1 MFMNYALGVGGNAST
16 ISRAVRLARRGGAGE
31 VAHRH
36 AGCLDRV
43 PLMAAAGSRGM
54 FLARSRK
61 GRWVDVKK
69 KRMPFIA
76 ANV

>member
-1 MFMNYALGVGGNAST
+1 
-16 ISRAVRLARRGGAGE
+16 
-31 VAHRH
+31 
-36 AGCLDRV
+36 
-43 PLMAAAGSRGM
+43 MAAAGSRGM